1 MAKITAYI
9 PEPKETYQPENQ
21 RQVLQSLDTVK
32 QQLNTSYQQDLK
44 NEQSTFNWFIS
55 WQYKNAGINLNTT
68 DTTTVLTSP
77 SSARLLVKQIQ
88 VDNASGS
95 PVNLSV
101 QFTDSSASLTFRIRN
116 KAIPANE
123 VVDIINQT
131 LVLEEGDSLKMT
143 AGTANE
149 LQGIISYAQIDRS
162 QENG

>member
-1 MAKITAYI
+1 MTI
-9 PEPKETYQPENQ
+9 
-21 RQVLQSLDTVK
+21 
-32 QQLNTSYQQDLK
+32 
-44 NEQSTFNWFIS
+44 
-55 WQYKNAGINLNTT
+55 QYKNAGINLTTT
-68 DTTTVLTSP
+68 DTTTILTSP
-77 SSARLLVKQIQ
+77 SSARCLVKQIQ

-101 QFTDSSASLTFRIRN
+101 QLTDSSASSTFRITN

-149 LQGIISYAQIDRS
+149 IQGIISYAQIDRS